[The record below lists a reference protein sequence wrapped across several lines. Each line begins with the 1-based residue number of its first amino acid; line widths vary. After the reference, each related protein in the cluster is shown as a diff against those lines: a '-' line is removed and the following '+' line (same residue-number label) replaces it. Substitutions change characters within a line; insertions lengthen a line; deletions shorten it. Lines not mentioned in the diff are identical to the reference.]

1 MLLVIPAI
9 DLSGGRCM
17 QSVRGGESFVYSDDA
32 IEMAKLWRTEN
43 ARSLHVTD
51 RDGVGEVVRLDVIR
65 RLVESVDIP
74 IEVGGGLASFD
85 AVAAVMDAGV
95 YRAAVSSRVIEDEEL
110 SRRLLK
116 AYGPSKV
123 VFGIDAIEGVVDGAP
138 GGPDALQLAQRAKE
152 LGFRRLLYTELRR
165 NESLRAVNLHVMRQ
179 IGERAGLRI
188 TASGG
193 ITGLT
198 DLLAVQELEPY
209 GVDSVVVGRALYE
222 NKFSCQAVWR
232 LCEAGRYPYTAKV

>member
-9 DLSGGRCM
+9 DLSRGRCM
-17 QSVRGGESFVYSDDA
+17 QSVRGRESFVYSDDP

-51 RDGVGEVVRLDVIR
+51 RDGEGEVARLDVIR

-74 IEVGGGLASFD
+74 VEVGGGLATFD

-95 YRAAVSSRVIEDEEL
+95 YRAAVSSKVIEDEEL
-110 SRRLLK
+110 SYRLLK

-123 VFGIDAIEGVVDGAP
+123 VFSIDAVEGVVDGAP
-138 GGPDALQLAQRAKE
+138 EGPDALQLAHRAKE

-165 NESLRAVNLHVMRQ
+165 NESLRAVNLQVMRQ

-188 TASGG
+188 TASG
-193 ITGLT
+193 TF
-198 DLLAVQELEPY
+198 A
-209 GVDSVVVGRALYE
+209 
-222 NKFSCQAVWR
+222 
-232 LCEAGRYPYTAKV
+232 

>member
-1 MLLVIPAI
+1 
-9 DLSGGRCM
+9 M
-17 QSVRGGESFVYSDDA
+17 QTVRGSDGFVYSDDPV
-32 IEMAKLWRTEN
+32 EMAKLWRTEN

-51 RDGVGEVVRLDVIR
+51 QDRKGEVVHIELVR
-65 RLVESVDIP
+65 RMVESVDIP
-74 IEVGGGLASFD
+74 IEVGGGLSSFD
-85 AVAAVMDAGV
+85 AVAAVMEAGA
-95 YRAAVSSRVIEDEEL
+95 YRVAVSSRVIEDEQV

-123 VFGIDAIEGVVDGAP
+123 VLGIDAVEGVVDGNA
-138 GGPDALQLAQRAKE
+138 GGPDALELARRAKD

-165 NESLRAVNLHVMRQ
+165 DESLRAVNLQVMRELGAQ
-179 IGERAGLRI
+179 AGMRI

-198 DLLAVQELEPY
+198 DLLAVQELEQY

-232 LCEAGRYPYTAKV
+232 MCEAGRYPYTAKV